1 MNKEE
6 VVYYDHQR
14 LLLPD
19 QMCSIFRILIQ
30 QIMNIDHLNVQAF
43 ELNMTR
49 SESLACCLSQSV
61 KWWLVAYVNGCIHQT
76 WYFQETVKALGR
88 YDMFKCNRFFE
99 RFEEE
104 WISFLH
110 HLEDSEN
117 YVEQI
122 VFFGELINK
131 SRKAV
136 HEFAE
141 FEKIP
146 SFLDLFDDHLKRVNE
161 IWFRLMIRVMDEDID
176 LETVKDREIISWI
189 EEQVGVQPE
198 SSFNRI
204 QSWLSSS
211 FSQITYVYQ
220 GEAGKRKR
228 KIVSV

>member
-6 VVYYDHQR
+6 VVYYDRQR
-14 LLLPD
+14 LLRPNE
-19 QMCSIFRILIQ
+19 MCSIFRILLQ
-30 QIMNIDHLNVQAF
+30 QVMNTDRLNVQAF
-43 ELNMTR
+43 ELNMTK
-49 SESLACCLSQSV
+49 SESLAYCLAGSV
-61 KWWLVAYVNGCIHQT
+61 KWWLVAYVNACIHQT

-88 YDMFKCNRFFE
+88 YDMFKCKAFFE

-104 WISFLH
+104 WISFLR
-110 HLEDSEN
+110 HLEDSDN

-122 VFFGELINK
+122 LFFGLLIDK

-136 HEFAE
+136 HEFAKSE
-141 FEKIP
+141 NIP
-146 SFLDLFDDHLKRVNE
+146 SFVDLFDENLKRVNE
-161 IWFRLMIRVMDEDID
+161 IWFRLMVRVMDEDID
-176 LETVKDREIISWI
+176 LETIKEREILSWI

-198 SSFNRI
+198 SSFDRI
-204 QSWLSSS
+204 YSWLGSS